1 MSDNSMK
8 KYMKKSEIAT
18 FGIGLFGVALL
29 TGWMPDYT
37 ATFFADFA
45 FKGKGFDP
53 DAMANAISA
62 VFLAA
67 GIVGAVC
74 ELVIGYLV
82 DNTRTKLGKV
92 KPWIGFGVVPL
103 ALISMFVFIAPNTD
117 NQNLAIAWMFIIYSL
132 YTAFS
137 CAVESPANCFGSLCS
152 PNPSERSSAISI
164 ASFLRSVGQSG
175 GMVVILVV
183 GLVMKAV
190 MGQQQF
196 KNAEAQGLDLI
207 ISTAVCALGLIL
219 FVMIFFTN
227 NKERVPFTQ
236 EKVSLKDAVK
246 VVFTHKNLLMVSLT
260 KLCGFG
266 RGVYGTV
273 SLYIAIYLLGSKDLK
288 LGLLL
293 PMGIGTAVGTLLVN
307 LVLKKFS
314 TKKTFILFCF
324 YGASSLAILFLVS
337 KGIGFNNGLIIPFLI
352 LNFFCGLQHGNTNVT
367 PNIMIAD
374 CVDEIEYKTGKRQ
387 EGLAY
392 AGYGLFSKIAS
403 AFTKALGPWLLYTWS
418 GYLASTNA
426 NVAYAEQSDAT
437 LNKILMI
444 YTIIPAVFVVLQ
456 AVPIF
461 FYDMV
466 GEKKEN
472 ITKELMKRREEKALA
487 DSASAE
493 N

>member
-1 MSDNSMK
+1 MYDNK
-8 KYMKKSEIAT
+8 FMKKSEIAT

-45 FKGKGFDP
+45 FKGKGFDA
-53 DAMANAISA
+53 DTMANTISL
-62 VFLAA
+62 VFLVA
-67 GIVGAVC
+67 GFVGAVC

-82 DNTRTKLGKV
+82 DNTRTKFGKV
-92 KPWIGFGVVPL
+92 MPWVGFGVVPL
-103 ALISMFVFIAPNTD
+103 ALISMLVFIAPNTN
-117 NQNLAIAWMFIIYSL
+117 NQTLGIIWMFVIYSL

-152 PNPSERSSAISI
+152 PNPAERSTAISI

-175 GMVVILVV
+175 GLVVVIVV
-183 GLVMKAV
+183 GAIMKAV

-196 KNAEAQGLDLI
+196 KNAEGQGLDLV

-219 FVMIFFTN
+219 FTMIFFSN

-236 EKVSLKDAVK
+236 EKVSLKDAIK
-246 VVFTHKNLLMVSLT
+246 VVFTNKNLLMVALT
-260 KLCGFG
+260 KITGCG

-288 LGLLL
+288 LALLL

-307 LVLKKFS
+307 LVLKKFN
-314 TKKTFILFCF
+314 TKQTFILFCL
-324 YGASSLAILFLVS
+324 YGASSLGILFLVS
-337 KGIGFNNGLIIPFLI
+337 RGIGFNDGLIIPFLI

-374 CVDEIEYKTGKRQ
+374 CVDEIEYKTGKRT

-392 AGYGLFSKIAS
+392 AGYGLFAKVAS
-403 AFTKALGPWLLYTWS
+403 ALTKGLGPWLLYTWS
-418 GYLASTNA
+418 GYVVSTDT
-426 NVAYAEQSDAT
+426 NVAYAQQSDAT
-437 LNKILMI
+437 LNKFLMI
-444 YTIIPAVFVVLQ
+444 YTIIPAIFVILQ
-456 AVPIF
+456 GVPIL

-466 GEKKEN
+466 GVKKEM
-472 ITKELMKRREEKALA
+472 ITRELAKRRANAGTAPDE
-487 DSASAE
+487 AE
-493 N
+493 NA